1 MKKKLYQGFTLIEM
15 MVVLLIIS
23 ILMLLFIPNLATQRE
38 KVSKQGDLAVVKVVE
53 TQIEMYE
60 MEHNETITDAKLKE
74 LVSDDQYRIYN
85 EMKDK

>member
-38 KVSKQGDLAVVKVVE
+38 KVSKQGDCMKWN
-53 TQIEMYE
+53 IMKRIP
-60 MEHNETITDAKLKE
+60 MRSLK
-74 LVSDDQYRIYN
+74 S
-85 EMKDK
+85 